1 MVAIVFSSTYG
12 STERYAREL
21 AARVAAP
28 CMTLDD
34 ATSQLG
40 EHTGCVVVLSP
51 NFGGQFRGVE
61 WARSLSQQGIATA
74 FVAVGMTPLPQARE
88 KDQLRGVVNCP
99 DIARFYLPGRLAYS
113 ELSRMHRA
121 TMWTMTKLLRAKP
134 SLSVAEQAIV
144 DGYGKDISR
153 IDFSELAPI
162 EAWLR
167 AN

>member
-1 MVAIVFSSTYG
+1 MAAIVFSSTYG

-28 CMTLDD
+28 CMALDD
-34 ATSQLG
+34 AISQPLEPSG
-40 EHTGCVVVLSP
+40 PVVVLSP
-51 NFGGQFRGVE
+51 NYGGQFRGVDC
-61 WARSLSQQGIATA
+61 ARSLSQQGIPTA

-88 KDQLRGVVNCP
+88 KDQLRGVVNCSE
-99 DIARFYLPGRLAYS
+99 IARFYLPGRLAYS
-113 ELSRMHRA
+113 ELSRVHRA

-144 DGYGKDISR
+144 DGYGEDISR
-153 IDFSELAPI
+153 IDFAELAPI

-167 AN
+167 AH